1 MALVPFRSRA
11 SDPDADDDRD
21 NADDDPAAEG
31 GSGKMSFLDHLDE
44 LRKRIIW
51 ALVAVVIG
59 FLIACLFLN
68 QLFDF
73 VIGPMR
79 TLLPPG
85 QQLIYT
91 EPTEALMLYL
101 KIAVI
106 AGILIATVPVMSQVW
121 LFISPGLYSNE
132 KRLAIPFVL
141 LSSVFFIAGAAF
153 AHYVVFP
160 LTWKFMASF
169 SSDVITFMPRIEPA
183 FSLYMKLI
191 LIFALIFQM
200 PTIVL
205 FLSRLGIITARF
217 LLKNMKYA
225 ILIMF
230 IVGAV
235 LSPGTDPVGQILM
248 AGPMFVLYLISI
260 LLAWLFGKKRTAE
273 AS

>member
-1 MALVPFRSRA
+1 MALVPFPTRA
-11 SDPDADDDRD
+11 TATNPDIDQDDDRD
-21 NADDDPAAEG
+21 DPAADG
-31 GSGKMSFLDHLDE
+31 GGKMSFLDHLDE

-51 ALVAVVIG
+51 ALVAVVLG

-73 VIGPMR
+73 VIGPMQR
-79 TLLPPG
+79 LLPEG

-101 KIAVI
+101 KLAVV
-106 AGILIATVPVMSQVW
+106 AGILIAAVPVMSQVW
-121 LFISPGLYSNE
+121 LFISPGLYSHE
-132 KRLAIPFVL
+132 KKMAIPFVL

-160 LTWKFMASF
+160 LTWKFLASW
-169 SSDVITFMPRIEPA
+169 SSDVITFMPRVEPA
-183 FSLYMKLI
+183 FSLYMKLV

-200 PTIVL
+200 PTVVL
-205 FLSRLGIITARF
+205 FLSRLGIITAGF

-230 IVGAV
+230 IAGAI
-235 LSPGTDPVGQILM
+235 LSPGTDPVGQFLM
-248 AGPMFVLYLISI
+248 VGPMFVLYLISI
-260 LLAWLFGKKRTAE
+260 ALAWLFGKKRTAE
-273 AS
+273 AP